1 MQAVTNLFLS
11 VCRFL
16 IRHIHPHGVCALGPT
31 NPFHHTIA
39 LGLAMVT
46 LNTRERERYEERDDA
61 LVDPAVDARQRTNLR
76 LQSERS

>member
-1 MQAVTNLFLS
+1 MKTVTNLLLS

-16 IRHIHPHGVCALGPT
+16 IRHIHPHNACALGPT

-46 LNTRERERYEERDDA
+46 LNTRKRERERERERERYEERDDA
-61 LVDPAVDARQRTNLR
+61 LVDLAADAL
-76 LQSERS
+76 